1 MIFVRVYNQLMFIS
15 EAFANALVLPSTRSL
30 ADKMLIQSDSSPK
43 FDFLVLDHKLSPD
56 LLRANLLPRL
66 WKYDKDW
73 VKGLVA
79 LVCTKPLTE
88 YKSIFSAQFLGNVCM
103 VFVWVYNQLMF
114 ISKAFADAL
123 VLPSTRSLADK
134 MLIQSNSSPK
144 FDFLVLDRKISP
156 DLLRANLLPRLWKYD
171 KDWVK
176 GLVALVCT

>member
-1 MIFVRVYNQLMFIS
+1 
-15 EAFANALVLPSTRSL
+15 
-30 ADKMLIQSDSSPK
+30 MLIQSDSSPK
-43 FDFLVLDHKLSPD
+43 FDFLVLDHKISPD

-103 VFVWVYNQLMF
+103 VFVRVYNQLMF

-123 VLPSTRSLADK
+123 VLP
-134 MLIQSNSSPK
+134 
-144 FDFLVLDRKISP
+144 
-156 DLLRANLLPRLWKYD
+156 
-171 KDWVK
+171 K

>member
-1 MIFVRVYNQLMFIS
+1 MIFVQVYNQLMFIS

-43 FDFLVLDHKLSPD
+43 FDFLVLDHKISPD

-103 VFVWVYNQLMF
+103 VFVRVYNQLMF

-134 MLIQSNSSPK
+134 MLIQSDSSPK

-156 DLLRANLLPRLWKYD
+156 DLLRANLLPHLWKYD

>member
-1 MIFVRVYNQLMFIS
+1 MTKIGLRLGGASVHLAINWMQVYFQCAIFGECVYDIVRVYNQLMFIS
-15 EAFANALVLPSTRSL
+15 EAFADALVLPSTRSL

-43 FDFLVLDHKLSPD
+43 FDFLVLDHKISPD

-88 YKSIFSAQFLGNVCM
+88 YKSFFSAQFLGNVCM
-103 VFVWVYNQLMF
+103 VFVRVYKQLMF

-123 VLPSTRSLADK
+123 CCQA
-134 MLIQSNSSPK
+134 
-144 FDFLVLDRKISP
+144 P
-156 DLLRANLLPRLWKYD
+156 DH
-171 KDWVK
+171 
-176 GLVALVCT
+176 